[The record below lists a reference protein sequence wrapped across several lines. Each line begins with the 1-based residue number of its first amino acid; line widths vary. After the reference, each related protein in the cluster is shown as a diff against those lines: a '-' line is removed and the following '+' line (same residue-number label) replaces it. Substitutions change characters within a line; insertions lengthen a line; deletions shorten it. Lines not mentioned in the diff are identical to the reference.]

1 MVQKSDDSAPDSKR
15 ERENL
20 YSLYDAFAQM
30 METLESQ
37 SSNMDRM
44 MNKMQD
50 DQPMIDELLS
60 QQQSLKNENADL
72 QEARNAARGRIS
84 ELEAE
89 NERLMRE
96 LQGKK
101 RDESAKAN
109 ASAQGNSAE
118 ANDRQQLPNAIDRAK
133 QILQKMKEDL
143 D

>member
-1 MVQKSDDSAPDSKR
+1 MI
-15 ERENL
+15 
-20 YSLYDAFAQM
+20 AQ
-30 METLESQ
+30 
-37 SSNMDRM
+37 
-44 MNKMQD
+44 
-50 DQPMIDELLS
+50 LLS

-118 ANDRQQLPNAIDRAK
+118 ANDRQKLPNAIDRAK